1 MRFFVDRRRPPRRRR
16 GARAERAPREAETP
30 PNLTPPVAEAEPEA
44 ARRERT
50 HLEQVMFQLAREHAE
65 AAVQCAHADPPDRSG
80 ERTHSLV
87 AILMAYFA
95 LEAFINMVGEDRLG
109 SRFRYY
115 DRMPPEGKWVEVTR
129 LVSKTGQTFAEDG
142 EELQALA
149 TLRTWRNMLTHYKGR
164 FGQTGEAPGGETPV
178 DALLVARNATRAV
191 EIARTLYRRFYE
203 LDRRSP
209 PRRFVWLDDR
219 PRPTG

>member
-1 MRFFVDRRRPPRRRR
+1 MDRHPPRRRR
-16 GARAERAPREAETP
+16 RPRRESPPEAVPPADGAPALEREAEAP
-30 PNLTPPVAEAEPEA
+30 
-44 ARRERT
+44 RRERT

-65 AAVQCAHADPPDRSG
+65 AAVRCAESQPPDRSG

-115 DRMPPEGKWVEVTR
+115 DRMPPEGKWMEVTR

-142 EELQALA
+142 EELRAL
-149 TLRTWRNMLTHYKGR
+149 TMLRTWRNMLTHYKGR
-164 FGQTGEAPGGETPV
+164 FAETSDAQGGTRV
-178 DALLVARNATRAV
+178 DSLLVAPNALKAV
-191 EIARTLYRRFYE
+191 EVARLLYRRFYE

-219 PRPTG
+219 PGGR